1 MFAPEIRKQVDSALA
16 AVRAH
21 PLATAAAA
29 GTLPLENAHRW
40 VFCAGRES
48 RSFPWILR
56 ELLAWSDNDKVR
68 RILQENLDDELGSGD
83 PRHAH
88 FLHYLHLLD
97 QLGVPRDDFDSYA
110 ERAGIGLA
118 LSLAFNVAKCRSAG
132 RAIGYMLV
140 NEAMTPVTYTAAR
153 EALTA
158 HHPDLH
164 TDFFDLHIE
173 VDDQHVAALYEAV
186 EALPDSEET
195 ELRFG
200 IALGQRGMEILL
212 DEAYG
217 VFDAHTEPLRIT
229 DDRWNPLSG
238 TPDVSQE

>member
-1 MFAPEIRKQVDSALA
+1 MFVPEIRRQVEAALGE
-16 AVRAH
+16 VRDH
-21 PLATAAAA
+21 PLVASAAA
-29 GTLPLENAHRW
+29 GTLPQESAQRW

-56 ELLAWSDNDKVR
+56 ELLAWTGNDKVR
-68 RILQENLDDELGSGD
+68 QILQENLEDELGSGD

-97 QLGVPRDDFDSYA
+97 DLGVAREDFDSYA
-110 ERAGIGLA
+110 ERAGITLA
-118 LSLAFNVAKCRSAG
+118 LSLAFNVAKSRSAG

-140 NEAMTPVTYTAAR
+140 NEAMTPVTYNAAR
-153 EALTA
+153 QALTRYNPA
-158 HHPDLH
+158 LA

-173 VDDQHVAALYEAV
+173 VDDHHVAALYEAV
-186 EALPDSEET
+186 EALPDDEER

-217 VFDAHTEPLRIT
+217 VFDSHVEPLRIT
-229 DDRWNPLSG
+229 DDRWNPLNG
-238 TPDVSQE
+238 PLGAP